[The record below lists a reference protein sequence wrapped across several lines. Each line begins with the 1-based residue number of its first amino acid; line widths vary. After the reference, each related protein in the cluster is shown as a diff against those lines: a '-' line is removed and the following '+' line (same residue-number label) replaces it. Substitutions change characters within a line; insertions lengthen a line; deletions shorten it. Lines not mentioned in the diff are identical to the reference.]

1 MLLEMTFLSRELSAA
16 RKDTAEVLWA
26 SDVLK
31 SRRDC
36 VSLEV

>member
-1 MLLEMTFLSRELSAA
+1 MDHAA
-16 RKDTAEVLWA
+16 GDDLPEQRRKDTAEVLWA

-36 VSLEV
+36 VSSEV